1 MPYVLYNVY
10 GSPPCGLVRM
20 LAKHLGIELELKNV
34 DLFKKENLTPE
45 YLKINPFH
53 KVPSF
58 SDDGFIIYESSAICY
73 YLLRKHAPDS
83 ELYPNCPKTRARIDQ
98 ALATVTST
106 IQPVYFDFMVQA
118 SFLPIEEANHRGA
131 GAFFEEKV
139 VTGFEH
145 VIGDGKFVL
154 GDKLSLADL
163 SVVAHLTLAL
173 EAPFLDAGKYPKLK
187 SYYERVKAQLPYF
200 NEINEPGIEALA
212 KLAAELKADLHSKDA
227 PVSLSAV
234 LKMPYVLYNLYGSPP
249 CGVVRMLAKHLG
261 IELEL
266 KTVDTFKK
274 EHLTPD
280 SAICYYLLRKHAP
293 ESELY
298 PNCNKTRARIDQALA
313 TVTSTIQPNYF
324 AFMMKRF
331 YDLKKPTP
339 EDLDF
344 LDEKVIKGFEHVIGD
359 GKFVLGDKLSLADL
373 SVAAHLTLILEAPYL
388 DAGKYPKLKS
398 YYERV
403 KAELPYFDEIN
414 EPGIKALGKRV
425 AEMK

>member
-1 MPYVLYNVY
+1 
-10 GSPPCGLVRM
+10 
-20 LAKHLGIELELKNV
+20 
-34 DLFKKENLTPE
+34 
-45 YLKINPFH
+45 
-53 KVPSF
+53 
-58 SDDGFIIYESSAICY
+58 
-73 YLLRKHAPDS
+73 
-83 ELYPNCPKTRARIDQ
+83 
-98 ALATVTST
+98 
-106 IQPVYFDFMVQA
+106 
-118 SFLPIEEANHRGA
+118 
-131 GAFFEEKV
+131 
-139 VTGFEH
+139 
-145 VIGDGKFVL
+145 
-154 GDKLSLADL
+154 
-163 SVVAHLTLAL
+163 
-173 EAPFLDAGKYPKLK
+173 
-187 SYYERVKAQLPYF
+187 
-200 NEINEPGIEALA
+200 
-212 KLAAELKADLHSKDA
+212 
-227 PVSLSAV
+227 
-234 LKMPYVLYNLYGSPP
+234 MPYVLYNLYGSPP

-274 EHLTPD
+274 EHLTPEYLKINPFHKIPTFSD
-280 SAICYYLLRKHAP
+280 DGFIIYESSAICYYLLRKHAP